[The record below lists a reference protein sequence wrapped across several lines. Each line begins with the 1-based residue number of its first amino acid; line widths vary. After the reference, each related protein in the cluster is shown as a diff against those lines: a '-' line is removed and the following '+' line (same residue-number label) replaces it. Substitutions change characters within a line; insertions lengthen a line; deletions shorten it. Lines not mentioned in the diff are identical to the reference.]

1 MLDDFAGNQF
11 DGGKMLEILKALELD
26 QQGQTAIHAT
36 GKLRCP
42 FDFVLSGRERGL
54 NILERQ

>member
-26 QQGQTAIHAT
+26 QQGQTAFT
-36 GKLRCP
+36 LRAN
-42 FDFVLSGRERGL
+42 FVAHSTSSCRGV
-54 NILERQ
+54 NEV